1 MTDQVPLPAAQ
12 LLLYRFGP
20 DSGFQGQL
28 TGALERI
35 EVGGTLRVLEALFV
49 TRAADGELSA
59 VALRGDGAGGIAA
72 PLISFRLDESDRRRA
87 TERALRDDGHGL
99 PPEALRELEQ
109 ALEPG
114 EALAALLVEHVWAR
128 ALEEA
133 VGRTGGTPLMS
144 RFVDASGIGE
154 LAGDVLAAT
163 RG

>member
-1 MTDQVPLPAAQ
+1 MSDKVPLPPAQ

-20 DSGFQGQL
+20 GSDFQGQL

-35 EVGGTLRVLEALFV
+35 EVGGSLRVLEALFV
-49 TRAADGELSA
+49 TRAANGELSA
-59 VALRGDGAGGIAA
+59 VALRGDGTGGIAA
-72 PLISFRLDESDRRRA
+72 PLIGFRLDESDRRRA
-87 TERALRDDGHGL
+87 TEKAMRDDGRGL

-133 VGRTGGTPLMS
+133 VGRTDGTPLVS

-154 LAGDVLAAT
+154 LTAEVLTAA
-163 RG
+163 RS